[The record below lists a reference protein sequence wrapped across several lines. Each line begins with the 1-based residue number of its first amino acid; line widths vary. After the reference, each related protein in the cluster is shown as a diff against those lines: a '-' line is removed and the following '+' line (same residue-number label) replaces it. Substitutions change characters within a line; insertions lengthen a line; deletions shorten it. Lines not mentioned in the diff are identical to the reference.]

1 MNTVVRL
8 ALRNTLRR
16 KTRTLLTM
24 GMVVVAVALLLLAL
38 TWVHGI
44 FGSMTRSAANM
55 AGHVRIVTPAFAER
69 EELMPLYENLPEV
82 DTLTAKL
89 RPLVGVQGVEPRIM
103 TGVTVSAGE
112 EIGDVFGLAV
122 GAHESYFRERT
133 DAQAKLTQGAWFSGG
148 PGELVAGAKVME
160 QAKAKLGDELI
171 LLTAT
176 QDGSLSSVKAKLV
189 GVFRTGS
196 AFDQQLFLPLSE
208 LQYLTDVEG
217 GATELLVYGESFEAA
232 ELVAAAVRTLPELE
246 DLDVRTFAEREPWRS
261 LSGTVKVT
269 ENIIVFVI
277 VFLAALGIW
286 NTMTMSVLE
295 RTHEIGVL
303 RAMGLSRIATLGL
316 FVGEGLI
323 IGGLG
328 GLLGLALGAYPAHLL
343 ESVGIT
349 IGEKAAA
356 NMPIG
361 LTERVYGD
369 LSLEGLLSA
378 LLLGLLMALL
388 GSVLPAFR
396 AASVQPV
403 SAMRSG
409 R

>member
-44 FGSMTRSAANM
+44 FGSMTATAANM
-55 AGHVRIVTPAFAER
+55 AGHVRIVTRGFAAR

-82 DTLTAKL
+82 ETLAAKL
-89 RPLVGVQGVEPRIM
+89 RAASGVQAVEPRIM
-103 TGVTVSAGE
+103 SGVTLSAGE

-122 GAHESYFRERT
+122 GAHESYFRDRT
-133 DAQAKLTQGAWFSGG
+133 DAKAKLTQGAWFSGA
-148 PGELVAGAKVME
+148 PGEVVAGAKVVE
-160 QAKAKLGDELI
+160 QAKAKIGDELI
-171 LLTAT
+171 LLTTT
-176 QDGSLSSVKAKLV
+176 QDGSISSVKATLV

-208 LQYLTDVEG
+208 LQYLSDLEG
-217 GATELLVYGESFEAA
+217 GATELLVYSASFEDASA
-232 ELVAAAVRTLPELE
+232 LARRLRTLPELASH
-246 DLDVRTFAEREPWRS
+246 DVMSFEEREPWRS
-261 LSGTVKVT
+261 LSGTVQAM

-303 RAMGLSRIATLGL
+303 RALGLSRLGTLGL
-316 FVGEGLI
+316 FVGEGLL

-328 GLLGLALGAYPAHLL
+328 GLLGLAVGAYPAYLL

-349 IGEKAAA
+349 IGERAAQ

-369 LSLEGLLSA
+369 LSPEGLLTA
-378 LLLGLLMALL
+378 LTLGLLMALL
-388 GSVLPAFR
+388 GSALPALR
-396 AASVQPV
+396 AASIRPV